1 MSKKAKS
8 KQPVRRKY
16 VTAGALGYN
25 QASYTADNFASP
37 YSTNP
42 FYYDAGAA
50 MAGQQRM
57 KAAMSASQA
66 LEERAREGNKAAEE
80 ARKEREQQ
88 LKEAMDQSRQAG
100 VQGLQ
105 GVGMEAG
112 ATLATESAKKLA
124 QKKALE
130 EAAKEAAKQTGTVA
144 AQQTATQAA
153 SNIGTQA
160 AGQLSAQAVRGSGM
174 AAAANLVDETGM
186 VVLPSATKTASSI
199 AASGAGAA
207 GSTAAKAG
215 ILGANM
221 SGLASAGI
229 GLGLTGA
236 GMLIEHKTTDYD
248 PTTFTEKERK
258 GNLWGSAIKGAGSG
272 VGYGTMAGTFL
283 PGVGNVVGAGVGA
296 LVGAGIGLA
305 KGIKENKQAKKDAE
319 EYAKQQAEFDTTERL
334 RRERIAKQSSDI
346 AGAYNSAFLQ
356 SRLTGSNQGIGY
368 GAQNQAKTG
377 GMMYGL
383 GGYSVPGGQVVPIGQ
398 GAVEFVGRKHSQ
410 GGILL
415 DPNTEVEGGET
426 MDQVAMNQAKT
437 GGKMNDYFFSAYLK
451 LGGKSFAQRH
461 KELIKSGASQAAIQD
476 LAKKQEAVANK
487 KGEKD
492 RSPEQIA
499 KYGGIHKYQTAGAEK
514 PNRNLPEG
522 YEWKQVMIDGKQE
535 WSAEPI
541 QPSFI
546 GAKVEGRGAPE
557 GTQWNMGE
565 MPDGSSVLVNTPK
578 KQSNKFKVN
587 GPYLGSIA
595 PQRTPSRRPG
605 PDSTAAE
612 QVNSKGAVTPEQS
625 ANAQSNKSASKT
637 KAKSSKKKAE
647 PAKSVEEIAPLKYLD
662 IPIDKLIKADAEAK
676 REAEHRKL
684 IEANN
689 ISAIKRTQEQLN
701 AKSKDTQEKKEVEK
715 DKKDTTIEGDSVK
728 DNFTTPSVL
737 AGLAQLIPA
746 GYVLATPYK
755 KTAPIDTNKAEFR
768 GQRVGVGATVRGATL
783 GRVDSRQER
792 AAAIANAAALNK
804 YIEGTNAGPGAI
816 IGKLAVNA
824 KLNDQ
829 MLKIQDA
836 DNRANLQLRAKEAEL
851 GQAAST
857 ANAQMALQAASQ
869 SAENL
874 QRASENLQK
883 AKMFNAQMEMSEKQ
897 FADERKVASMT
908 AAVRGVASTVGDVLS
923 YRAQERLAK
932 VIQESGE
939 YDRFK
944 LKELMDTDPAF
955 VNLTQ
960 AQKNEIAA
968 RIDAADKETKN
979 TQKLGGA
986 RRYTSRLGDLNR
998 GKNKRNFNI

>member
-25 QASYTADNFASP
+25 QSTYTADNFASP

-42 FYYDAGAA
+42 SYYDAGAA
-50 MAGQQRM
+50 MAAQQRM
-57 KAAMSASQA
+57 KSAMSQSDILKQQA
-66 LEERAREGNKAAEE
+66 QAGNKSAAE
-80 ARKEREQQ
+80 AQKERDQE
-88 LKEAMDQSRQAG
+88 LKDAISRSKEAG

-112 ATLATESAKKLA
+112 ATLATETAKKLSE
-124 QKKALE
+124 KKALE
-130 EAAKEAAKQTGTVA
+130 EAAKEATKQAGTA
-144 AQQTATQAA
+144 AASQTATQAA
-153 SNIGTQA
+153 SQTAGTIATQA
-160 AGQLSAQAVRGSGM
+160 SLKGAES
-174 AAAANLVDETGM
+174 LVDEAGM
-186 VVLPSATKTASSI
+186 IVLPTATKTASGI
-199 AASGAGAA
+199 AASGAGSAAA
-207 GSTAAKAG
+207 GNTGLLA
-215 ILGANM
+215 ANM

-236 GMLIEHKTTDYD
+236 GMFIEHKTTDYD
-248 PTTFTEKERK
+248 PTTFSEKERK
-258 GNLWGSAIKGAGSG
+258 GNLFGSAIKGAGSG

-296 LVGAGIGLA
+296 LVGAGVGLA
-305 KGIKENKQAKKDAE
+305 KGIKENKQSKKDAE
-319 EYAKQQAEFDTTERL
+319 EYAKQKAEFDAAENL
-334 RRERIAKQSSDI
+334 RKERIAKQSADI
-346 AGAYNSAFLQ
+346 AGAYNSAFIQ

-368 GAQNQAKTG
+368 GAQYK
-377 GMMYGL
+377 L
-383 GGYSVPGGQVVPIGQ
+383 GGYDVPGGQVVPMGG

-426 MDQVAMNQAKT
+426 MDQVAMNEAKT

-461 KELIKSGASQAAIQD
+461 KELIKNGANQAAIQE

-492 RSPEQIA
+492 RSPSTIKEYGGPRQYQTGDFRYTMPTAPQKEYQVRQDALTDEIA
-499 KYGGIHKYQTAGAEK
+499 KADWYGKKSGKPAPASGIMMAY
-514 PNRNLPEG
+514 
-522 YEWKQVMIDGKQE
+522 
-535 WSAEPI
+535 
-541 QPSFI
+541 
-546 GAKVEGRGAPE
+546 
-557 GTQWNMGE
+557 
-565 MPDGSSVLVNTPK
+565 
-578 KQSNKFKVN
+578 
-587 GPYLGSIA
+587 
-595 PQRTPSRRPG
+595 
-605 PDSTAAE
+605 
-612 QVNSKGAVTPEQS
+612 GAVPGFDEREKK
-625 ANAQSNKSASKT
+625 AQEEATTKKSNS
-637 KAKSSKKKAE
+637 KSSKSSKSTKKSSPKLTDSEGEFEALKEEFPRTPTQVVPTNIEDAYYNLPPNYLTNSNTDNVILSQIKDREDPTEIRLTANQKKTIAKLEPQIQKNIKKA
-647 PAKSVEEIAPLKYLD
+647 
-662 IPIDKLIKADAEAK
+662 DKRRAQEKAAEA
-676 REAEHRKL
+676 
-684 IEANN
+684 N
-689 ISAIKRTQEQLN
+689 
-701 AKSKDTQEKKEVEK
+701 KKN
-715 DKKDTTIEGDSVK
+715 TTVEGDSVR

-755 KTAPIDTNKAEFR
+755 KTAPINTSGAEFK
-768 GQRVGVGATVRGATL
+768 GQRVGVGATVKGATL

-792 AAAIANAAALNK
+792 AAAIANAASISK

-857 ANAQMALQAASQ
+857 VNAQMAMQAASQ

-883 AKMFNAQMEMSEKQ
+883 AKMFNAQMEMGEKQ
-897 FADERKVASMT
+897 FADQRKVAALDS
-908 AAVRGVASTVGDVLS
+908 AVRGIAGLTGDLLS
-923 YRAQERLAK
+923 FRAQERLSK
-932 VIQESGE
+932 VIDETGS

-955 VNLTQ
+955 ANLTKDQ
-960 AQKNEIAA
+960 KDQIVAGMGQNAQ
-968 RIDAADKETKN
+968 
-979 TQKLGGA
+979 LGGA